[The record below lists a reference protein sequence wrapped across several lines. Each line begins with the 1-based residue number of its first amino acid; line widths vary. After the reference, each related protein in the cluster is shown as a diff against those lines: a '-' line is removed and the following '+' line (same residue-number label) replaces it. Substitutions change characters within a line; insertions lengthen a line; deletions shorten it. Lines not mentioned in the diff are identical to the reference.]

1 MAVPATRRHALL
13 LALLLAGLAA
23 VVTVWVALD
32 RRPPEW
38 DHANHLERALECHR
52 ILAEP
57 GHDRVAEIIAKSSF
71 YPPVVLCVTGL
82 AYFLLPVTPLTAQL
96 VMWGFLVAGTLAVW
110 GLGRRLLDAP
120 AGFIAAIMFATAPFM
135 VFSLLRFQ
143 LDLPLAASVAIA
155 LYVLVRANAFASIGW
170 SVVLGLAL
178 GIGMMIKPPF
188 AVYLLPALAW
198 SAWHAIRAPARGAR
212 LGRLG
217 LALVVGLLVAGPWY
231 GPRLAGL
238 PLQILNR
245 SFKQAVESPP
255 AMSSTGLA
263 FYPRVFLPLV
273 GALTGLLAVWGVWAV
288 RRMPRARAL
297 VWTALLPWAVFIAIQ
312 NKNLRYALPFVPAV
326 ALAAAAGLAA
336 LGPRARRTLGAA
348 CMAVGVLQVSGTAFG
363 LPPSPPTRMFLV
375 PLLMADPPDGRDWR
389 HGQVLA
395 AVLRALPTPAPAE
408 GGRVAVVPNDNYF
421 SVSNFRYEA
430 LRDRLPLRFTRAWEG
445 APFGVDVAILKTG
458 DQGPDAASD
467 KPTWIMRDFETD
479 PWLAAAFPVTA
490 EFSLPDG
497 SRGMVRVRR
506 PAPVTSMGADALAA
520 RLRAA
525 AAEGLADFVR
535 EPEGMTIQ
543 AEYGAE
549 RLLRGDVD
557 RVVLEADSAVVGEL
571 TRGRAPLRVHSIRV
585 IASGVRVN
593 PGRLA
598 ATGRLEVLDIEH
610 IRVERLRVDEADL
623 LAFVRAQKG
632 LSHATLTL
640 GDGAAWVTTGFTRGP
655 SLAARLQFGPG
666 QDEAPFSLII
676 DDVRLGGVALPDLL
690 VRWIVRHLDP
700 TPRLRKLPVP
710 VSLGTIRVAPGR
722 LEIAA
727 SPAG

>member
-23 VVTVWVALD
+23 VVAVWVAVD

-71 YPPVVLCVTGL
+71 YPPVVLCATGL
-82 AYFLLPVTPLTAQL
+82 AYFVLPVTPLTAQL
-96 VMWGFLVAGTLAVW
+96 TMWGFLVAGTLAVW
-110 GLGRRLLDAP
+110 GLGRRLLDAQ
-120 AGFIAAIMFATAPFM
+120 AGFVAAIMFATAPFV
-135 VFSLLRFQ
+135 VFSLLRYQ

-155 LYVLVRANAFASIGW
+155 LYVLVRADTFASIGW
-170 SVVLGLAL
+170 SLVLGLAL
-178 GIGMMIKPPF
+178 GLGMLIKPPF
-188 AVYLLPALAW
+188 AAYLLPALGWTAW
-198 SAWHAIRAPARGAR
+198 RAVRAPDRGAR
-212 LGRLG
+212 LGRLA
-217 LALVVGLLVAGPWY
+217 LALLLGVLVAGPWY

-255 AMSSTGLA
+255 AMSSTGLV
-263 FYPRVFLPLV
+263 FYPRVFFPLV

-297 VWTALLPWAVFIAIQ
+297 VWTALVPWAIFIAIQ
-312 NKNLRYALPFVPAV
+312 NKNLRYALPLVPAV
-326 ALAAAAGLAA
+326 TLAAAAGLAA
-336 LGPRARRTLGAA
+336 LGTRARRVVAMA
-348 CMAVGVLQVSGTAFG
+348 CVAVGVLQVSGTAFG

-375 PLLMADPPDGRDWR
+375 PLLMADPPNGRDWR
-389 HGQVLA
+389 HRDVLA
-395 AVLRALPTPAPAE
+395 AVLRALPAPAPAD

-430 LRDRLPLRFTRAWEG
+430 QRDRLPLRFQRAWDG

-458 DQGPDAASD
+458 DQGPDAASE
-467 KPTWIMRDFETD
+467 KPNRIMRDFETD
-479 PWLAAAFPVTA
+479 PWLAAVYPVTA
-490 EFSLPDG
+490 EFPLPDG
-497 SRGMVRVRR
+497 SRGLVRARR
-506 PAPVTSMGADALAA
+506 PPAVTTMSADALAA

-525 AAEGLADFVR
+525 AAEQLGDFVR
-535 EPEGMTIQ
+535 EPKGLTIQ

-549 RLLRGDVD
+549 RLLRGEVD
-557 RVVLEADSAVVGEL
+557 RVVLEADSALVGEL
-571 TRGRAPLRVHSIRV
+571 ARGRPPLRVQSIRL
-585 IASGVRVN
+585 IASDVRVN

-598 ATGRLEVLDIEH
+598 ATGRLEVLDIAH

-623 LAFVRAQKG
+623 LAFVRAQKR
-632 LSHATLTL
+632 LSHATLSL
-640 GDGAAWVTTGFTRGP
+640 GDGAARVTAGLGRGP
-655 SLAARLQFGPG
+655 SLVARVRFGPG
-666 QDEAPFSLII
+666 HDEAPFALII
-676 DDVRLGGVALPDLL
+676 DDVRIGGMPLPDLP

-700 TPRLRKLPVP
+700 TPRLRKLPV
-710 VSLGTIRVAPGR
+710 
-722 LEIAA
+722 
-727 SPAG
+727 